1 MEDPMNLQS
10 RKSAIDAYKNR
21 KRAMGIFAVECSA
34 TGEIWVGQSRNLDT
48 QQNAIWFALR
58 IGGGR
63 YAALQ
68 QAWNDHGASTFSFRA
83 LQELGE
89 DETAFP
95 DARLK
100 ALRASWLERLEAQH
114 V

>member
-1 MEDPMNLQS
+1 MNVQS
-10 RKSAIDAYKNR
+10 RKSAIDAYKSR
-21 KRAMGIFAVECSA
+21 KRAMGIFAVDCSA

-48 QQNAIWFALR
+48 QQNAIWFALKL
-58 IGGGR
+58 GGGR
-63 YAALQ
+63 YTALQ
-68 QAWNDHGASTFSFRA
+68 QAWNDHGSRSFSFRI
-83 LQELGE
+83 LQELAE

-100 ALRASWLERLEAQH
+100 ALRTSWLERLKAQP

>member
-1 MEDPMNLQS
+1 MRNLES
-10 RKSAIDAYKNR
+10 RRSAIDAYKNR

-34 TGEIWVGQSRNLDT
+34 TGEVWVGQSRNLDT

-63 YAALQ
+63 YASMQ
-68 QAWNDHGASTFSFRA
+68 RAWNENGADAFSFRT
-83 LQELGE
+83 LQQLGE
-89 DETAFP
+89 DETEFP
-95 DARLK
+95 EARLK
-100 ALRASWLERLEAQH
+100 ALRASWLERLVAQP

>member
-1 MEDPMNLQS
+1 MNPQS
-10 RKSAIDAYKNR
+10 RKSAIDDYKNR
-21 KRAMGIFAVECSA
+21 KRAMGIFGVQCNAS
-34 TGEIWVGQSRNLDT
+34 GEIWVGHSRNLDT
-48 QQNAIWFALR
+48 QQNAIWFALK

-63 YAALQ
+63 YATMQ
-68 QAWNDHGASTFSFRA
+68 RAWNEHGAGAFSFRA
-83 LQELGE
+83 LQQLHA

-100 ALRASWLERLEAQH
+100 ALRTEWLERLAAQP